1 MQFYIT
7 TLRLNK
13 MLIILHWSILSYFF
27 IVTLYQNC
35 LLLTVIHSCDDYK
48 YKKTLESLGKNREL
62 WRFDIKIKII
72 RKEFRIRTHTKMK
85 LSKHFIWKVFYKKL
99 VHFLKFTHAGYVY
112 YNMQSETFWFLQIS
126 IKILELN

>member
-85 LSKHFIWKVFYKKL
+85 LPKHFIWKEFYKKL
-99 VHFLKFTHAGYVY
+99 VNFLKFTHAGYVY
-112 YNMQSETFWFLQIS
+112 CTMQSETFWFLRIS
-126 IKILELN
+126 IKIFELN